1 MKQVFALLNEM
12 VRDGALENYAVAG
25 AIGAMFYVE
34 SFSTQDIDVLVM
46 TPADR
51 LVIELPGLDY
61 LKARGYTEFRNEGV
75 VIEDWPVQF
84 LPATTQLER
93 EAYLNAEIS
102 NLDEV
107 PVRVVLA
114 EHLVAIML
122 SVGRPKDLAR
132 VEIRSAGKWIA
143 RRHVP
148 IVVEHQQRRDLP
160 QEVIV
165 SLARRDEERVAL
177 SGRTR
182 QRRQQHLART
192 LVKGRH
198 WGAGSM
204 QKTAGILKGRCR

>member
-1 MKQVFALLNEM
+1 MKEVFGLLNQM

-34 SFSTQDIDVLVM
+34 PFSTQDIDVLVV
-46 TPADR
+46 TPEDR

-75 VIEDWPVQF
+75 VIQGWPVQF

-107 PVRVVLA
+107 PVRVVLP

-132 VEIRSAGKWIA
+132 VEMFLSQDAVKIDALEDLLERHGLIEKWADYKRKFI
-143 RRHVP
+143 
-148 IVVEHQQRRDLP
+148 
-160 QEVIV
+160 
-165 SLARRDEERVAL
+165 
-177 SGRTR
+177 G
-182 QRRQQHLART
+182 
-192 LVKGRH
+192 
-198 WGAGSM
+198 
-204 QKTAGILKGRCR
+204 

>member
-34 SFSTQDIDVLVM
+34 PFSTQDIDVLVM
-46 TPADR
+46 TPEDR

-61 LKARGYTEFRNEGV
+61 LKARGYTAFRNEGI

-107 PVRVVLA
+107 PVRVVLP

-132 VEIRSAGKWIA
+132 VEMFLSQDAVKIDALEDLIQRHGLTEQWADYKRKFAG
-143 RRHVP
+143 
-148 IVVEHQQRRDLP
+148 
-160 QEVIV
+160 
-165 SLARRDEERVAL
+165 
-177 SGRTR
+177 
-182 QRRQQHLART
+182 
-192 LVKGRH
+192 
-198 WGAGSM
+198 
-204 QKTAGILKGRCR
+204 

>member
-34 SFSTQDIDVLVM
+34 PFSTQDIDVLVM

-61 LKARGYTEFRNEGV
+61 LKARGYTEFRNEGI

-102 NLDEV
+102 NYDEV
-107 PVRVVLA
+107 PVRVVLP

-122 SVGRPKDLAR
+122 SVGRPKD
-132 VEIRSAGKWIA
+132 IA
-143 RRHVP
+143 RIQVFLSQDAVKIDALEDLIQRHNLT
-148 IVVEHQQRRDLP
+148 EKWAEYQRKFL
-160 QEVIV
+160 
-165 SLARRDEERVAL
+165 
-177 SGRTR
+177 G
-182 QRRQQHLART
+182 
-192 LVKGRH
+192 
-198 WGAGSM
+198 
-204 QKTAGILKGRCR
+204 

>member
-34 SFSTQDIDVLVM
+34 PFSTQDIDVLVM
-46 TPADR
+46 TPEDR

-61 LKARGYTEFRNEGV
+61 LKARGYTEFRNEGI

-107 PVRVVLA
+107 PVRVALP

-132 VEIRSAGKWIA
+132 VEMFLSQDAVKIDALEDLIQRYGLTEKWDVYKRKFA
-143 RRHVP
+143 
-148 IVVEHQQRRDLP
+148 
-160 QEVIV
+160 
-165 SLARRDEERVAL
+165 
-177 SGRTR
+177 
-182 QRRQQHLART
+182 
-192 LVKGRH
+192 
-198 WGAGSM
+198 
-204 QKTAGILKGRCR
+204 